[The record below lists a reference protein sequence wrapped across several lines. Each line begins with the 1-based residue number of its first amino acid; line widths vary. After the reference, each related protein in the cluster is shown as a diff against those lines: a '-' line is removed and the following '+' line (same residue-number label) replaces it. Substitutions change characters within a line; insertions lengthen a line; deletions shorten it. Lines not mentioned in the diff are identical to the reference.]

1 MSQRTRWLRR
11 LGWTALGFY
20 LAYALLGNLFLNSA
34 LADRA
39 LNRKPDRFHAQWQR
53 GVTWWPG
60 QVRLWDVKVKGQA
73 RRVQWSAQAVR
84 VRTSIALLPLLWR
97 ELKLNDIDSDELQF
111 DSGRVATD
119 LKPAA
124 VRPGGWVIHLAR
136 IHSDTL
142 RRARW
147 ENVVAEGQGE
157 VVFGLVKQLRGGA
170 LEILPSTL
178 KMASARVV
186 HANDVVL
193 SKATLDARFEMPSH
207 RADEVRGLARLALIR
222 VALQL
227 QGDAAGLALTLGS
240 DDKLDIALQPGGG
253 RADALLAF
261 EQGELQ
267 PGGRVALD
275 LPVSFTD
282 PAGVRRE
289 NRFTIDA
296 AIDEQIGLRVVLP
309 AQPQGVG
316 SLDANLHIASRR
328 LPLEGWRELLPQTS
342 GEVAL
347 RWRFE
352 SLRWLSDMLVRSAW
366 LSFDGAGELVA
377 ALKIDAGRL
386 ADGSHFEVPGV
397 DLSVHVLDDRIRGHA
412 RAVGTIVAPAT
423 GKEVATAHVE
433 LALDQFSVASDAAPD
448 KVYVQGRA
456 LKLDLESSGNLA
468 EFRESV
474 NAHLRF
480 DDASI
485 PDLTAYNHFLPGRQL
500 RFTGGSGRLN
510 GDVNLDAQG
519 KVARGHFGL
528 QAKRAALAV
537 ADLTLSGDVAIDT
550 RLTRADLEGRRFD
563 LAGSN
568 VTLRNVGYAQGDEA
582 RSGWWTTITMPRSRV
597 QWGRPLQLDGE
608 VEAKMKDVGFLLAL
622 FARNKTYPKWVLR
635 LIDAGQATARGQARI
650 GGGAMV
656 LDRLHAQNERF
667 QLRGRLKLE
676 DASKRG
682 DLLLSWGA
690 LDVGVELRDTERKL
704 HLLKATEWF
713 EKGPNLL
720 PAAAAR

>member
-1 MSQRTRWLRR
+1 MLQRTRWLRR

-20 LAYALLGNLFLNSA
+20 LAYVLLGNLFLNTA

-60 QVRLWDVKVKGQA
+60 QARLWEVQVKGQA
-73 RRVQWSAQAVR
+73 RRVQWTAQAER
-84 VRTSIALLPLLWR
+84 VRASIALLPLLWR
-97 ELKLNDIDSDELQF
+97 ELKLTDIDADELQF
-111 DSGRVATD
+111 DSTRVETD
-119 LKPAA
+119 LVPAP
-124 VRPGGWVIHLAR
+124 VRPGGWTIHLASIR
-136 IHSDTL
+136 SDTL

-147 ENVVAEGQGE
+147 ENVVAEGHGQ
-157 VVFGLVKQLRGGA
+157 VVFGLVKQLRGGP

-178 KMASARVV
+178 TMSSAQVLY
-186 HANDVVL
+186 ADVVVL
-193 SKATLDARFEMPSH
+193 NQAALAARFAMPSH

-222 VALQL
+222 VALQV
-227 QGDAAGLALTLGS
+227 QGEAAGVALTLGS
-240 DDKLDIALQPGGG
+240 DDKLDIAMQPGGG
-253 RADALLAF
+253 RADAQLTF

-282 PAGVRRE
+282 PGGVRLE

-296 AIDEQIGLRVVLP
+296 AINEQIGLRVVLP

-316 SLDANLHIASRR
+316 SLDADLHIASRR

-352 SLRWLSDMLVRSAW
+352 SLRWLSDALVRSAW

-397 DLSVHVLDDRIRGHA
+397 DLSVHVLDEHIRGHA
-412 RAVGTIVAPAT
+412 RAVGTIVAPAA
-423 GKEVATAHVE
+423 GKDEATAHVE
-433 LALDQFSVASDAAPD
+433 LALDQFSMSSEATPD
-448 KVYVQGRA
+448 QVYVQGRE
-456 LKLDLESSGNLA
+456 LKLDLESSGDLA
-468 EFRESV
+468 QFRDSM
-474 NAHLRF
+474 NARLRF
-480 DDASI
+480 NDASI
-485 PDLTAYNHFLPGRQL
+485 PELTAYNHFLPGRQL
-500 RFTGGSGRLN
+500 RFTGGSGRLS

-568 VTLRNVGYAQGDEA
+568 VTVRNVGYTQGDEA
-582 RSGWWTTITMPRSRV
+582 RSGWWTTITLPRSRV
-597 QWGRPLQLDGE
+597 QWGRPLQLDGD
-608 VEAKMKDVGFLLAL
+608 VEATMKDVGFLLAL
-622 FARNKTYPKWVLR
+622 FARHKTYPKWVLR
-635 LIDAGQATARGQARI
+635 LIDAGEATARGQVRV
-650 GGGAMV
+650 GGGALV
-656 LDRLHAQNERF
+656 LDRLHAQNKRF
-667 QLRGRLKLE
+667 QVRGRLKLE

-704 HLLKATEWF
+704 HLLKATKWF
-713 EKGPNLL
+713 EQRPDLL
-720 PAAAAR
+720 PPEAAR